1 MNDQVGSPGLPAT
14 TRQLPAEALPPPVR
28 PQRFARMR
36 AWLRSRVGRIAV
48 PLIALLLGI
57 VIGVVALLLIGL
69 SGQGQT
75 VATPAAGQSD
85 LVVEV
90 ERAFLTN
97 LVIQNLR
104 KSGMP
109 GTIENVNVTLAQGDQ
124 FTINGDDTFG
134 VLGIGLTKHFTV
146 VVQPYIRTC
155 VLQIHVV
162 SANLSGIPVTG
173 FVQSFESSINQQLQQ
188 KPTGLPSGFQYCTT
202 SVRTQPDGIF
212 MTYSAT
218 PIAMRN
224 DSWLV

>member
-1 MNDQVGSPGLPAT
+1 
-14 TRQLPAEALPPPVR
+14 VR
-28 PQRFARMR
+28 S
-36 AWLRSRVGRIAV
+36 WLRSRAGRIVV
-48 PLIALLLGI
+48 PLVALLVGVAL
-57 VIGVVALLLIGL
+57 GVVVLLLIGL

-75 VATPAAGQSD
+75 VATPQAGQSD
-85 LVVEV
+85 LVVEAD
-90 ERAFLTN
+90 RAFLTN

-124 FTINGDDTFG
+124 FTINGDDTFS

-155 VLQIHVV
+155 MLQIHVV

-188 KPTGLPSGFQYCTT
+188 KPTGLPGGFQYCTT
-202 SVRTQPDGIF
+202 SVRTQPDGMF
-212 MTYSAT
+212 VTYSAT
-218 PIAMRN
+218 PIALRN
-224 DSWLV
+224 GSWLV